1 MNCTNLTARIG
12 LDPYRPDCTD
22 LGLGFLAAF
31 FLVTFLFVFCS
42 LCDRQPRYPRFSRV
56 HYGRV

>member
-22 LGLGFLAAF
+22 LGLGLLAAL
-31 FLVTFLFVFCS
+31 FLVIFLFVICSFC
-42 LCDRQPRYPRFSRV
+42 DNKYRHGRV
-56 HYGRV
+56 ARYGRV